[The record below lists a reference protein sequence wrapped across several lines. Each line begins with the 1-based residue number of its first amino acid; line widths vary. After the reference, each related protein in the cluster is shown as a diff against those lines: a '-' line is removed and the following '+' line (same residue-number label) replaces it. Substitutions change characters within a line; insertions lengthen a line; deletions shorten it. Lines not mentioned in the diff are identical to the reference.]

1 MSSSDGPRKSEPPA
15 ASPPPASS
23 SPPASSASRDLAD
36 GLELMLRAARKAV
49 RKVDPTRIEQ
59 AGRRA
64 LESLESLDAKK
75 VGALGKKAAKNLDPR
90 HIEEVAEDAGRE
102 LLNVVERIAD
112 RVETIVGKAMRDDEP
127 SANTTEQPAEAVQS
141 EPAAKGADSGDE
153 PAPPRARIRIE
164 DG

>member
-1 MSSSDGPRKSEPPA
+1 
-15 ASPPPASS
+15 
-23 SPPASSASRDLAD
+23 
-36 GLELMLRAARKAV
+36 MLRAARKAV

-75 VGALGKKAAKNLDPR
+75 VGAFGKKAAKNLDPR

-102 LLNVVERIAD
+102 LLSVVERIAD

-127 SANTTEQPAEAVQS
+127 TSATEQPADAAPTEPRPDAPEA
-141 EPAAKGADSGDE
+141 